1 MQLNVI
7 GSNSQGNCY
16 ILQNDSE
23 ALIIEAG
30 CHDQGVKKA
39 LGFNLTKVAGC
50 LITHE
55 HGDHAKFAHKIAQ
68 AGINCYAS
76 AGTLGAVELPRH
88 RAKTIKAKQSFKIGN
103 FTVLPFDVKHD
114 AAEPLGFLIHHPETG
129 LTLFLT
135 DTMYSPYT
143 FEGLNNIIV
152 EANYST
158 ELIKQR
164 CEDEMLPMF
173 LRNRIIKSHMSFENT
188 MKLLLANNLT
198 AVNNIVLIHLS
209 DGNSDE
215 AYFKT
220 EASKFL
226 KNVTVASAGMV
237 ISNFNK
243 TPF

>member
-1 MQLNVI
+1 MQLNII

-16 ILQNDSE
+16 LLQNDSE

-30 CHDQGVKKA
+30 CHPQAVKKA
-39 LGFNLTKVAGC
+39 LGFNLKKVVGC

-55 HGDHAKFAHKIAQ
+55 HGDHAKFSSHIAQ

-76 AGTLGAVELPRH
+76 AGTIGAIELPKH
-88 RAKTIKAKQSFKIGN
+88 RAKTIKAKQSFKIGR
-103 FTVLPFDVKHD
+103 FTILPFDVKHD
-114 AAEPLGFLIHHPETG
+114 AAEPLGFLIHHPDTG
-129 LTLFLT
+129 TTLFLT

-164 CEDEMLPMF
+164 CDEELLPIF

-188 MKLLLANNLT
+188 LKLLLANDLT
-198 AVNNIVLIHLS
+198 KVNHIVLIHLS

-215 AYFKT
+215 EYFRT
-220 EASKFL
+220 EASRFL
-226 KNVTVASAGMV
+226 KNVSIASAGMV
-237 ISNFNK
+237 ISNFDK

>member
-30 CHDQGVKKA
+30 CHPQAVKKA
-39 LGFNLTKVAGC
+39 LGFNLNKVAGC

-55 HGDHAKFAHKIAQ
+55 HGDHAKYAHDIAK
-68 AGINCYAS
+68 AGINCYLS
-76 AGTLGAVELPRH
+76 DGTQKAVELPRH
-88 RAKTIKAKQSFKIGN
+88 RAKILNTRQQIKVRN
-103 FTVLPFDVKHD
+103 FTILPFDVKHD
-114 AAEPLGFLIHHPETG
+114 ANEPFGFLIHHPETG
-129 LTLFLT
+129 TTLFLT

-143 FEGLNNIIV
+143 FNGLNNIIV

-164 CEDEMLPMF
+164 CNEEMLPMF

-188 MKLLLANNLT
+188 MKLLLANDLS

-215 AYFKT
+215 DYFRT
-220 EASKFL
+220 EASRFL
-226 KNVTVASAGMV
+226 KNVSIASAGMI